1 MRDGFSLQWTP
12 VHGPMRKV
20 VFEPQLE
27 GEYAWARIEFEL
39 CESQWREVGIE
50 YLEELSIV
58 SDDGNETAPSHT
70 QPRLNGGDTDE

>member
-1 MRDGFSLQWTP
+1 MKDEFTLQWTP
-12 VHGPMRKV
+12 VHGPMRKF

-50 YLEELSIV
+50 YLEEISFV
-58 SDDGNETAPSHT
+58 SDDRNEIASFHAHPY
-70 QPRLNGGDTDE
+70 LNGGDADE

>member
-1 MRDGFSLQWTP
+1 MTDEFSLQWTP
-12 VHGPMRKV
+12 VHGPMRKF

-50 YLEELSIV
+50 YLEELSVV
-58 SDDGNETAPSHT
+58 SDDSKETAPSHA
-70 QPRLNGGDTDE
+70 QPHLNGGDTDA